1 MIKVTVLYGHPANA
15 AAFERYYNE
24 VHLPIASKMS
34 GFTKF
39 EFTVFGPGPDGSK
52 PAYHRMAEFWFES
65 EAALQGTLT
74 SEAGQA
80 TMADIPNFADG
91 GATFIFGQVVG

>member
-1 MIKVTVLYGHPANA
+1 MIKVTVLYGHPADA
-15 AAFERYYNE
+15 VAFERYYND
-24 VHLPIASKMS
+24 VHLPIAGRMT

-52 PAYHRMAEFWFES
+52 PTYHRMAEFWFET
-65 EAALQGTLT
+65 EAALQATLS

-80 TMADIPNFADG
+80 TVADIPNFADG
-91 GATFIFGQVVG
+91 GATFLFGQVVG